1 LILIPDTPRAPPP
14 EADFR
19 PLPGRF
25 TRWVVHGL
33 GHVSLVLGLLGAVL
47 PVLPTVPFLILA
59 AACYARSS
67 ARFHSWLVNHRYLG
81 PPVQAWYR
89 HRSLTMRQKL
99 VFGAMFTVGLVFSA
113 VFVLPEGWPHV
124 AAALVWLGLV
134 ALMARIPTRPA

>member
-1 LILIPDTPRAPPP
+1 MTPDPPAALPP

-25 TRWVVHGL
+25 TRWLVHGL
-33 GHVSLVLGLLGAVL
+33 GHVALGLGLLGALL

-67 ARFHSWLVNHRYLG
+67 ARFHRWLVNHRYLG

-89 HRSLTMRQKL
+89 HRSLTLQQKL
-99 VFGAMFTVGLVFSA
+99 VFGAMFTVGLAFSA
-113 VFVLPEGWPHV
+113 AFFLPGGWPRV
-124 AAALVWLGLV
+124 AAAVVWLGLF
-134 ALMARIPTRPA
+134 ALMARIPTRAS